1 VIAGKVYPL
10 APAAFETLLQVDAE
24 IQATR
29 HAAEQSA
36 QLAQLAANRGRAF
49 VSAIAAT
56 LGIEDGS
63 EMRFDVEQK
72 AIVVTAQP

>member
-1 VIAGKVYPL
+1 
-10 APAAFETLLQVDAE
+10 
-24 IQATR
+24 
-29 HAAEQSA
+29 
-36 QLAQLAANRGRAF
+36 LAQLAANRGRAF